1 MPPTIIHLHS
11 HENHAIQMNST
22 ENHQT
27 YVEENIQKPRTS
39 NLYVKQATL
48 LGLWYLFSFF
58 TIVLNKY
65 ILTALGGDAS
75 HLGRTQM
82 LMSVIFG
89 GITIYMVPC
98 FVHRRGIEEKKMKFI
113 RNMSILG
120 ILRFGTVVCSLISLK
135 HVAVSFTETVKASAP
150 LFTVILSFIILS
162 KSFIYKLLMFRFT
175 HKKFIIY

>member
-1 MPPTIIHLHS
+1 MPPTIKHLH
-11 HENHAIQMNST
+11 HENHATQTNSN
-22 ENHQT
+22 ENYQT
-27 YVEENIQKPRTS
+27 YIEENIQKPRTS

-89 GITIYMVPC
+89 GITIYLVPC
-98 FVHRRGIEEKKMKFI
+98 FVHRRGIEEKKITFI

-120 ILRFGTVVCSLISLK
+120 VLR
-135 HVAVSFTETVKASAP
+135 
-150 LFTVILSFIILS
+150 
-162 KSFIYKLLMFRFT
+162 
-175 HKKFIIY
+175 